1 MPRPHAHPIPSPKL
15 LSPLG
20 RGLGALQLAKETAT
34 IVLLGMP
41 LLLGRPLLVL
51 AILPGLVLYLFRWVM
66 VLGNTR
72 RRVALVIWLFTL
84 LDELWGL
91 ILYLRA
97 TGGAPTLRQLRYLDW
112 SYRLG
117 LAFSVAAL
125 LEIGYRRYR
134 DRADLRALLK
144 AT

>member
-1 MPRPHAHPIPSPKL
+1 MPRPHVHPIP
-15 LSPLG
+15 LSKVLTPLG
-20 RGLGALQLAKETAT
+20 RGLAALQLAKETAT
-34 IVLLGMP
+34 IVLLGVP
-41 LLLGRPLLVL
+41 LLLGKPLLVL
-51 AILPGLVLYLFRWVM
+51 AVLPGLVLYLARWVM
-66 VLGNTR
+66 VLGNAR
-72 RRVALVIWLFTL
+72 RRIATVIWLFTI

-134 DRADLRALLK
+134 DRAGRRALLK
-144 AT
+144 AG